1 MFFIFL
7 MTAMFGGFLG
17 GRGLADGD
25 GGVAFLG
32 IAVSV
37 VSVIACGVVGFPA

>member
-1 MFFIFL
+1 MYFIFL
-7 MTAMFGGFLG
+7 LTALLGGFLA
-17 GRGLADGD
+17 GRALADGD

-32 IAVSV
+32 IATLA